1 MEVYFRNANK
11 LTFEMVDKWNI
22 HLGKNNVR
30 LIGLGTDMA
39 LDKILEGFPR
49 FYVSFCG
56 LEQAGT
62 LAFSIQHCNH
72 LLDVLQLR
80 ASHKSK

>member
-22 HLGKNNVR
+22 CLGKNNVR
-30 LIGLGTDMA
+30 LIDFGTEMA

-49 FYVSFCG
+49 FYVSFCS
-56 LEQAGT
+56 LEQATT

-72 LLDVLQLR
+72 LLAILQLR
-80 ASHKSK
+80 APHESK